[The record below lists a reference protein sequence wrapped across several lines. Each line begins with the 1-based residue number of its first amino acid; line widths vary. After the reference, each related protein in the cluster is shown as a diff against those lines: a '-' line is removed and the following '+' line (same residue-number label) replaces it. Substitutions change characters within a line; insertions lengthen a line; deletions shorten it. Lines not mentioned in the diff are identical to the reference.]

1 MKKEGARGD
10 KKKVLS
16 RVRRQKTF
24 SISSNRVLLS
34 LSPLRPATR
43 SNQLRFVLRLR
54 DLPLV
59 RSPLPASPRLASQAR
74 ALDPF
79 TTETFPVSTFR
90 LYVSPPPKR
99 KAPFGI
105 TTDAARRSI
114 GEGGD
119 TQTGIMP
126 RPETLLFPPSPLP
139 ISLLLLFCSYFFFA
153 KSKDT
158 PETKRLPSRR
168 RFAPARGRIILM
180 ARASEKL

>member
-34 LSPLRPATR
+34 LSPSSCHPAVATNFDSCFAYAISPSRP
-43 SNQLRFVLRLR
+43 S
-54 DLPLV
+54 
-59 RSPLPASPRLASQAR
+59 ASSCVSRLASQAR

-90 LYVSPPPKR
+90 LYVPPPPKR

-119 TQTGIMP
+119 AQTGIMP
-126 RPETLLFPPSPLP
+126 RRETLLFLPPPPSSNFFTPP
-139 ISLLLLFCSYFFFA
+139 VLFLFFFLQNQKTLRKQSA
-153 KSKDT
+153 
-158 PETKRLPSRR
+158 RR
-168 RFAPARGRIILM
+168 RAGDLLRHAD
-180 ARASEKL
+180 E

>member
-1 MKKEGARGD
+1 M
-10 KKKVLS
+10 
-16 RVRRQKTF
+16 RRQKTF

-34 LSPLRPATR
+34 LSPSSCRPAVATNFD
-43 SNQLRFVLRLR
+43 SCFAYAI
-54 DLPLV
+54 
-59 RSPLPASPRLASQAR
+59 SPSRPSASSCVPRLASQAR

-119 TQTGIMP
+119 AQTGIMP
-126 RPETLLFPPSPLP
+126 RRETLLFLPPPLP

-158 PETKRLPSRR
+158 PETKRSPSRR
-168 RFAPARGRIILM
+168 RFVPACGRIILM
-180 ARASEKL
+180 ARASENCDYYIV